1 MRSEASLRGLGAIV
15 VAVAAYG
22 VIVNTALLFAM
33 MAPLYILS
41 GPVRGFLG
49 IVTYSI
55 EAFGRT
61 YYSPALDMASFLSII
76 VITSSTLNVAAGL
89 ATTYLTL
96 KRKEPHI
103 IATEALMA
111 SSLTLL
117 ISLGTLSGIRRIITY
132 ELTRLTRSYGFTS
145 TAGIVQIY
153 SVHAQMLPA
162 ASILRGET
170 YLFLTVPYTLAA
182 VVSYMLVLR
191 HAEKTEV
198 LKEGEKDLKD

>member
-1 MRSEASLRGLGAIV
+1 MRGEEGLKGLGVIV
-15 VAVAAYG
+15 VGVAAYG
-22 VIVNTALLFAM
+22 VVVNTALLFAM
-33 MAPLYILS
+33 MAPLYLLS

-89 ATTYLTL
+89 AVTYLTL
-96 KRKEPHI
+96 KRRELHI

-132 ELTRLTRSYGFTS
+132 ELARLTRSYSFTS
-145 TAGIVQIY
+145 TAGAVQVY
-153 SVHAQMLPA
+153 SVHAHALPA
-162 ASILRGET
+162 ATILRGET
-170 YLFLTVPYTLAA
+170 YLLLTIPYTLAA
-182 VVSYMLVLR
+182 VVSYVLVLR
-191 HAEKTEV
+191 NAGRAEV
-198 LKEGEKDLKD
+198 LKEEEMSLKE